1 MLILGRDL
9 AVFLKDRRKASKR
22 PCRPGQLFCVRCR
35 SPKYPA
41 AGMAEYQ
48 PLTESVGNL
57 VAICPDC
64 DVIMN
69 RRIALAKIK
78 DICSD
83 MDLEPAARDA
93 TSSRAGH
100 PYLKQSLQL
109 GSIQP

>member
-48 PLTESVGNL
+48 PITESVGNL

-83 MDLEPAARDA
+83 MDLSLPQGMRHLVEQA
-93 TSSRAGH
+93 TPTLNSHFS
-100 PYLKQSLQL
+100 
-109 GSIQP
+109 